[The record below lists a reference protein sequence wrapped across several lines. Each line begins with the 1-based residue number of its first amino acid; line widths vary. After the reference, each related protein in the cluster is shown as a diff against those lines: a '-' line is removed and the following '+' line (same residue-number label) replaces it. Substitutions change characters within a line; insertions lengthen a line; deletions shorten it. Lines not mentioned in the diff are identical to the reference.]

1 MLGCLFFF
9 QQFIYTG
16 CFIFPSKLSCIDVS
30 WFDPNSLNAKYRL
43 ELINKSY
50 FYKAKDLLSPQ
61 EYLQNLNWIPFWF
74 ERNYIGISEHLATM
88 IIPIILFIFLLKKN
102 KKKKIFYTI
111 KNKSICYF
119 RFIRFYIL
127 V

>member
-9 QQFIYTG
+9 STIYLHRL
-16 CFIFPSKLSCIDVS
+16 FYFSSKLSCIDVS

-50 FYKAKDLLSPQ
+50 FYKAKDFLSEQ

-74 ERNYIGISEHLATM
+74 ERNYIGILEHLSTM
-88 IIPIILFIFLLKKN
+88 IIPIILFIFLLKKIR
-102 KKKKIFYTI
+102 KKDY
-111 KNKSICYF
+111 
-119 RFIRFYIL
+119 L
-127 V
+127 